1 MHLVNWILFVVK
13 LLHIGISAEVSLF
26 DFPWVEQLLLIAFVY
41 RLHIEQQVGIL
52 YRGEDETE
60 ETDGDT
66 SALRMGVIVDIGG
79 GIEEVAMSFQL
90 VVFLVGLQY
99 LWDDNGCVGFCKR
112 IAEVMDEVV
121 DGIALI
127 SVVVLQALHHVVIH
141 LPDHFLLG
149 GGRHKDEQQDN
160 KDDAA
165 DKDDASAL
173 AAKQSLDEVL
183 LTLSVIDSSFS
194 AFDIKHSGIQV

>member
-1 MHLVNWILFVVK
+1 MK

-60 ETDGDT
+60 ETDGDA
-66 SALRMGVIVDIGG
+66 SALRMGVVVDIGG

-112 IAEVMDEVV
+112 VAEVMHC
-121 DGIALI
+121 I
-127 SVVVLQALHHVVIH
+127 
-141 LPDHFLLG
+141 
-149 GGRHKDEQQDN
+149 
-160 KDDAA
+160 
-165 DKDDASAL
+165 
-173 AAKQSLDEVL
+173 
-183 LTLSVIDSSFS
+183 TLSFTSLIISFLVG
-194 AFDIKHSGIQV
+194 ADIKTSNRTIRMTPLMKTMRPLLLLSSLWMKFFSPSP